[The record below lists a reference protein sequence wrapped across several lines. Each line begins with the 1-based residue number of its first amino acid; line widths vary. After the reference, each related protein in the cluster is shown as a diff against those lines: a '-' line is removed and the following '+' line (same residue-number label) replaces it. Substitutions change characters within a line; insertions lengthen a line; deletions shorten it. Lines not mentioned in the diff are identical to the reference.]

1 MKYLIVAIALV
12 WAWAV
17 PAVANGCPYQ
27 VKHLAMVNKTVP
39 DDATMKKVLALIA
52 LAKTEHTNGNLAASL
67 AHDKE
72 VDRLLG
78 M

>member
-1 MKYLIVAIALV
+1 MKYLIVAIGLV

-17 PAVANGCPYQ
+17 PAVANGCTNS
-27 VKHLAMVNKTVP
+27 VKHLVVTKTVP

-52 LAKTEHTNGNLAASL
+52 LAKTEHANGNLAASL
-67 AHDKE
+67 AHEKE
-72 VDRLLG
+72 VDRFLG